1 MLSIIIA
8 LAERGEFN
16 APFAIIFSPWM
27 VFTGWRARRK
37 AQQYCDRIAPVNSTG
52 AGHNRAC
59 YHTFRIG
66 GGLVMIAGVVLFCI
80 AAWQLLST

>member
-1 MLSIIIA
+1 MLPIIIA
-8 LAERGEFN
+8 LAERGGFN
-16 APFAIIFSPWM
+16 APFAIIFSSWM

-37 AQQYCDRIAPVNSTG
+37 AQQFCDRIAPVAS
-52 AGHNRAC
+52 GHNRAC